1 MCGIAGILGEPD
13 STGEFAC
20 RVSVEAMNRAQSH
33 RGPDDQGLR
42 PPDGQAADTPVVLGH
57 RRLSIIDLSADGHQP
72 MVDADTGC
80 VLVFNGEVYN
90 FEALRSE
97 LTALGLHFR
106 SRTDTE
112 VVLKLLASDGE
123 AGLGRLRGMFA
134 LALWDPRDRIILL
147 ARDRLGVKPLYF
159 DSTR

>member
-33 RGPDDQGLR
+33 RGPDDQGFW

-72 MVDADTGC
+72 MVDATPAAC
-80 VLVFNGEVYN
+80 WSSTVRFITSKPC
-90 FEALRSE
+90 A
-97 LTALGLHFR
+97 
-106 SRTDTE
+106 
-112 VVLKLLASDGE
+112 AS
-123 AGLGRLRGMFA
+123 
-134 LALWDPRDRIILL
+134 
-147 ARDRLGVKPLYF
+147 
-159 DSTR
+159 